1 MIDRMPALKNTAV
14 AKESIHALLIMLR
27 MGRCFWRQHMDL
39 TGISL
44 SPAVKAQVA
53 KAEWFWPRQ
62 KESSNRFLMV
72 AQRLVDTLMQ
82 EAVVQ
87 PAHQLKLQAA
97 AQEWRMI
104 IFNHK
109 SLAELPC

>member
-1 MIDRMPALKNTAV
+1 MIDRMPALKNTIV

-27 MGRCFWRQHMDL
+27 MGRCFWRQYKDL

-53 KAEWFWPRQ
+53 KAEWFWSRQ
-62 KESSNRFLMV
+62 KDSPERFDAV
-72 AQRLVDTLMQ
+72 AQRLVDALMQ
-82 EAVVQ
+82 EAAAQ